1 MIIDTT
7 KIEHAILHQGT
18 AQWTASRFG
27 LSPAL
32 VNQYRANP
40 DAKAYRDWH
49 RMSLETAEIIM
60 NTILEEEKAMENKK
74 RFEEDV
80 EKYGKSVAYDDA
92 VSEIYANLPDGLE
105 IGDTQTYCL
114 SGADKNGN
122 SAGFDFEV
130 VSLDEDGIPEFE
142 YTGFNSI
149 L

>member
-1 MIIDTT
+1 MIIDTA

-60 NTILEEEKAMENKK
+60 NTILEEEKTMENKK

-92 VSEIYANLPDGLE
+92 VSEIYANLPEELE
-105 IGDTQTYCL
+105 IGDTQPFLL
-114 SGADKNGN
+114 SGAQANGN
-122 SAGFDFEV
+122 SVEFEFEV
-130 VSLDEDGIPEFE
+130 VRLDEDGLPEFE